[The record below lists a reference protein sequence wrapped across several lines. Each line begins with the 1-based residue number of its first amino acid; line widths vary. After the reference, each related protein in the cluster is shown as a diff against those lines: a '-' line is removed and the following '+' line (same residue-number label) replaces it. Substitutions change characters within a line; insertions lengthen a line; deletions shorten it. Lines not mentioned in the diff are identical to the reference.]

1 MPIQVNDAGTQ
12 IVLKVREGARRLDL
26 SAATSK
32 RVVLTKPDGNEVVR
46 EAGFL
51 TDGRDGALVYTTLP
65 GEMDQPGLWQVQ
77 AELVLGTW
85 SGRSSRAALRVEA

>member
-1 MPIQVNDAGTQ
+1 MPIRLGDAGTS
-12 IVLKVREGARRLDL
+12 VVVVVREGGRHLDL
-26 SAATSK
+26 SGATTK
-32 RVVLTKPDGNEVVR
+32 RIVFTRPDGNEVPR

-51 TDGRDGALVYTTLP
+51 TDGRDGGLVYVTVP
-65 GEMDQPGLWQVQ
+65 GEVDQPGLWTLQ